1 MFWEDI
7 EDCTELFCS
16 YFGVEY
22 EADTIKRVRVRNT
35 SKGKRKFEFYLLS
48 LIEHK
53 SKVDYNVVVQ
63 LLKYMVCIWAEYEKN
78 FGTEYKDKV
87 KTKSFRYPPILP
99 IVYYEGTENWTATL
113 HLKDRIFMTELFAEY
128 IPDFTYCMIN
138 LKDISNE
145 ELLEREDEMS
155 LIMLVNKIH
164 SFEDMEKLKVLAEE
178 YNVVI
183 CGGSGLKYNK
193 QIVELKKSIE
203 EQSFGPIKGAT
214 INHSADMDSS
224 YDGIFFYLPHAVEM
238 MLELF
243 GYHPV
248 SVQTTVFSHNN
259 FTVCVKYQEYM
270 INLAINSSS
279 PCFVVVNGKTG
290 TAVQVDSGDIFLE
303 NMRKFVSAIEQHEV
317 TKDTDKL
324 TKHVAVILAVQESME
339 KGTEVKIIN

>member
-1 MFWEDI
+1 MINIGLIGTQSMHAWAFAQACNIPKEDGSYNFP
-7 EDCTELFCS
+7 DARVTAVYGVDDTEEHIKLTMEKGNIPTAVSSLEELMEHCNAFMILQRRGGEHLK
-16 YFGVEY
+16 YAEKI
-22 EADTIKRVRVRNT
+22 IKRGYPVFID
-35 SKGKRKFEFYLLS
+35 KP
-48 LIEHK
+48 
-53 SKVDYNVVVQ
+53 
-63 LLKYMVCIWAEYEKN
+63 VCC
-78 FGTEYKDKV
+78 T
-87 KTKSFRYPPILP
+87 
-99 IVYYEGTENWTATL
+99 
-113 HLKDRIFMTELFAEY
+113 M
-128 IPDFTYCMIN
+128 
-138 LKDISNE
+138 
-145 ELLEREDEMS
+145 
-155 LIMLVNKIH
+155 
-164 SFEDMEKLKVLAEE
+164 EDMEKLKALAAEH
-178 YNVVI
+178 NVVI

-214 INHSADMDSS
+214 INHSADMDSP

-248 SVQTTVFSHNN
+248 SVKTTVFSHNN
-259 FTVCVKYQEYM
+259 FTVCVKYEEYM

-303 NMRKFVSAIEQHEV
+303 NMRNFVTAIEQHEV